1 MSIEHAAFYNGFFT
15 VDPYKSRC
23 HIRKEA
29 GASPSCNTPGSEVD
43 WSVEA
48 TVECDKFVY
57 DRSVY
62 TSTVAT
68 EFDLGKSTCT

>member
-1 MSIEHAAFYNGFFT
+1 MDS
-15 VDPYKSRC
+15 YKWRC

-29 GASPSCNTPGSEVD
+29 GVSPNCNTWGSEVD
-43 WSVEA
+43 WSNA
-48 TVECDKFVY
+48 TTVECDKFVY

-68 EFDLGKSTCT
+68 EFDLGKSTCTYREATHSHGQ

>member
-1 MSIEHAAFYNGFFT
+1 MVFFI

-23 HIRKEA
+23 HIRKET
-29 GASPSCNTPGSEVD
+29 GASPSCKAPGTEVD
-43 WSVEA
+43 WSAEA